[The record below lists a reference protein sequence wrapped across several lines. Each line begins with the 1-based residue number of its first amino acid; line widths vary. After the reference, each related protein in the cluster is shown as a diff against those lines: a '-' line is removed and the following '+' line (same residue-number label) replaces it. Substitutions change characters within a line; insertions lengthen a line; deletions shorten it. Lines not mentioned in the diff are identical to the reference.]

1 MSEASTITM
10 VCSLAGEIDIGAA
23 CEILPVYHPLNPDG
37 TKFYHPLKTRN
48 KIPYFGVKNAIVC
61 VKYKGAIRGIRQ
73 NKGQMNNVI
82 SIDLQCCNKNINIK
96 LARQKMQ
103 LTGASSET
111 MGNEAFNAMCEII
124 NNISVQ
130 LSYFST
136 LSEEVTRDT
145 MKFLFDNTH
154 NPQVINTLKPLG
166 KVKIPDNVDETL
178 LNFLNAYYDD
188 CTSHSGFIDKIY
200 RVINYKKIADSKI
213 SVTHSRISNSV
224 YNYSL
229 GREISLLS
237 MTNHL
242 YKKGFNVSFHNWCN
256 THLNVSI
263 PVFNDKSSTPKSKS
277 SATSLSSIHTEYS
290 DDDNEYD
297 KVADDE
303 DNEVVEKEE
312 KIKVHRFIIYRG
324 GSIKQTSPTKYE
336 DAIAS
341 KASLMK
347 ALEDFKD

>member
-1 MSEASTITM
+1 MTEASTITM
-10 VCSLAGEIDIGAA
+10 VCSCAGEIDIGAA
-23 CEILPVYHPLNPDG
+23 CEILPVYHPLNSDG

-103 LTGASSET
+103 LTGASSEA
-111 MGNEAFNAMCEII
+111 MGNEAFDAMCDII
-124 NNISVQ
+124 NNISVE

-136 LSEEVTRDT
+136 LDEETIKNTVS
-145 MKFLFDNTH
+145 FLFENTQ
-154 NPQVINTLKPLG
+154 NPTVVNGLKSLG
-166 KVKIPDNVDETL
+166 KIKIPKNIDENL
-178 LNFLNAYYDD
+178 LMFLNKYYDD
-188 CTSHSGFIDKIY
+188 CITYSSFVDKIH
-200 RVINYKKIADSKI
+200 RVMSFKKIADSKI
-213 SVTHSRISNSV
+213 SITHSRISNSV

-229 GREISLLS
+229 GKEISLLN

-263 PVFNDKSSTPKSKS
+263 PVLNNNSYTPKSKS
-277 SATSLSSIHTEYS
+277 STTSSHSEVSLSTIKTEE
-290 DDDNEYD
+290 NED
-297 KVADDE
+297 IDDE
-303 DNEVVEKEE
+303 EASEKEE

-336 DAIAS
+336 DAIES

-347 ALEDFKD
+347 ALEDFKDLE